1 MSIETGHAS
10 VSPRKIRNIA
20 FAGGG
25 FFGIAH
31 VGALRELEKHCPRE
45 EIKRLAGVSVGSM
58 IAALYAVG
66 YTPDEMEEIM
76 TQTDFDALIRD
87 NYFAYVKVYDSFG
100 MYRAVALEDEI
111 ERLIRVKTNIR
122 FCTFNQIPTDL
133 TIIATNLNYQ
143 RPRLFNRELTPF
155 LPISQAVRMSVS
167 YPIIMTPVLFEG
179 DYYGDGGEF
188 INYPITIFQNLE
200 ETVGLTFAAYGEND
214 DGTLKMR
221 QDIKDV
227 YDYIA
232 SIANTLCRANYVGL
246 MKKKYLRRSIVI
258 HIKENISS
266 MQFNLSLEQKK
277 AILRWGEEAV
287 QESLNVIS

>member
-1 MSIETGHAS
+1 MLSAEHRIDH
-10 VSPRKIRNIA
+10 PKKIKNIA

-31 VGALRELEKHCPRE
+31 VGALKELEKHCSKE
-45 EIKRLAGVSVGSM
+45 HFKRFAGVSVGSM

-66 YTPDEMEEIM
+66 YTPDEMERIM
-76 TQTDFDALIRD
+76 IETDFDGLIRD

-100 MYRAVALEDEI
+100 MYQANALETEI
-111 ERLIRVKTNIR
+111 ERLIRIKTNIR
-122 FCTFNQIPTDL
+122 LCTFNQIPIDL

-143 RPRLFNRELTPF
+143 RPRLFNRDTTPF
-155 LPISQAVRMSVS
+155 LPISQAIRMSIS

-188 INYPITIFQNLE
+188 INYPITIFDNLD
-200 ETVGLTFAAYGEND
+200 ETIGLTFAAYGEND
-214 DGTLKMR
+214 DGTLRLR

-227 YDYIA
+227 YEYIA

-258 HIKENISS
+258 RIKENISS

-277 AILRWGEEAV
+277 AILQWGEEAV
-287 QESLNVIS
+287 QNSLNIIN